1 VTKITGK
8 QVHPEEVQGSI
19 SLQTGGVERL
29 NISQGGLVKWGSA
42 ALAASGAASLF
53 TAGTGT
59 TAVSGSSWDGVGSG
73 TKYTVGD
80 IVTALKAVGILGA

>member
-1 VTKITGK
+1 MTRITSG
-8 QVHPEEVQGSI
+8 QIHTEENRGAI
-19 SLQTGGVERL
+19 SLQVAGVEKL
-29 NISQGGLVKWGSA
+29 NINRSGITWGTA

-59 TAVSGSSWDGVGSG
+59 TAVSGSSWDGIGSG